1 MSESTNQM
9 GLFDTMYNCRAMR
22 RLDTR
27 EVPETSLRDLISAAN
42 QAPSGSN
49 TQGARW
55 IVVRDPETK
64 EQLADWNRQ
73 GVDTYLAPLIDNP
86 GSLSHQSGDKRKR
99 MVDAVVWQRDHM
111 HEIPALIIA
120 CMDFGAPATNDMIAR
135 GNGSIWPGIQNLL
148 LAARALKLGA
158 APTTLALTDREAV
171 AKTLNLPDSMA
182 AYALVPV
189 GYPLGK
195 FGPVSRKPLEEIL
208 RFDKWSD

>member
-27 EVPETSLRDLISAAN
+27 EVPETLLRDLISAAN

-64 EQLADWNRQ
+64 QQLADLNWQ

-99 MVDAVVWQRDHM
+99 LS
-111 HEIPALIIA
+111 LIHI
-120 CMDFGAPATNDMIAR
+120 
-135 GNGSIWPGIQNLL
+135 
-148 LAARALKLGA
+148 
-158 APTTLALTDREAV
+158 
-171 AKTLNLPDSMA
+171 
-182 AYALVPV
+182 
-189 GYPLGK
+189 
-195 FGPVSRKPLEEIL
+195 
-208 RFDKWSD
+208 